1 MMGTA
6 TRGSPITMTATATV
20 TGLNAQRLRCDF
32 PALQQRVHGRP
43 LVYLDNA
50 ASSQTPRKVIDAMLG
65 FYEYD
70 RSNVHRG
77 VHELSQRATDKY
89 ESARIRLQRFLN
101 AAEPEE
107 IVWTKGATES
117 INLVA
122 ASWGR
127 ANLKAGDD
135 VIISAMEHHSNIVP
149 WQILCEQTGANLR
162 VIPMNRA
169 GELQLSALDGLLSGR
184 PRMVA
189 VTHVS
194 NALGTVNPVRE
205 IAARAHAAGAVC
217 LVDGAQ
223 AVPHMP
229 IDVRD
234 LDCDFL
240 ALSGHKMCGPTGIGA
255 LYARRSLL
263 EEMPPYQSGG
273 DMIASVS
280 FEKTTY
286 NDLPYRF
293 EAGTP
298 MIAGAIGMG
307 AAVAYLE
314 TIGMSRIA
322 SYEAGLLA
330 YATERLSGI
339 RGLRPIGTASR
350 KASVLSFE
358 VEGIHPAD
366 LGTIVDRQG
375 VALRVGHHCAEP
387 VMRFY
392 GVPATTRAS
401 LAFYNT
407 RSDLD
412 ALVDAI
418 ETAKEIFA

>member
-1 MMGTA
+1 MTMAAAA
-6 TRGSPITMTATATV
+6 TLPALDAET
-20 TGLNAQRLRCDF
+20 LRKDF
-32 PALQQRVHGRP
+32 PALHQTVHGRP

-50 ASSQTPRKVIDAMLG
+50 ASSQTPRQVIDALVG
-65 FYEYD
+65 FYEND

-89 ESARIRLQRFLN
+89 ETARLRLQRFLN

-107 IVWTKGATES
+107 IVWTKGATEG

-122 ASWGR
+122 SSWGR
-127 ANLKAGDD
+127 VNIQAGDD

-149 WQILCEQTGANLR
+149 WQILCEERDANLR
-162 VIPMNRA
+162 IIPMNQA
-169 GELQLSALDGLLSGR
+169 GELILSDLDAMLSGR
-184 PRMVA
+184 PRIVA
-189 VTHVS
+189 VTQVS

-205 IAARAHAAGAVC
+205 IAALAHAAGAVC

-223 AVPHMP
+223 AAPHMAV
-229 IDVRD
+229 DVRE

-255 LYARRSLL
+255 LYARRELL

-273 DMIASVS
+273 DMISSVS
-280 FEKTTY
+280 FEKTVY

-298 MIAGAIGMG
+298 MIAGAIAMG
-307 AAVAYLE
+307 AAVEYLE
-314 TIGMSRIA
+314 AIGMDRIA
-322 SYEAGLLA
+322 SYEAELLA
-330 YATERLSGI
+330 YGTERLSGI
-339 RGLRPIGTASR
+339 QGLRLIGTAGN

-366 LGTIVDRQG
+366 LGTILDRQG
-375 VALRVGHHCAEP
+375 IALRVGHHCAEP

-392 GVPATTRAS
+392 GVSATTRAS

-407 RSDLD
+407 RSDFD
-412 ALVDAI
+412 ALADAI

>member
-1 MMGTA
+1 MSVTVAA
-6 TRGSPITMTATATV
+6 TPP
-20 TGLNAQRLRCDF
+20 GLDARTLRRDF
-32 PALQQRVHGRP
+32 PALSQKVHGRQ

-50 ASSQTPRKVIDAMLG
+50 ASSQTPRPVIDALVRY
-65 FYEYD
+65 YEHD

-101 AAEPEE
+101 ASQPEE

-122 ASWGR
+122 SSWGR
-127 ANLKAGDD
+127 THVGAGDD
-135 VIISAMEHHSNIVP
+135 VIVSAMEHHSNIVP
-149 WQILCEQTGANLR
+149 WQILCQDRGANLR
-162 VIPMNRA
+162 VIPMNEA
-169 GELQLSALDGLLSGR
+169 GELQLDRLDGLLS
-184 PRMVA
+184 PRARIVA
-189 VTHVS
+189 VTQVS

-223 AVPHMP
+223 AAPHMP
-229 IDVRD
+229 VDVQD
-234 LDCDFL
+234 LGCDFF

-255 LYARRSLL
+255 LFARRALL

-273 DMIASVS
+273 DMISSVS
-280 FEKTTY
+280 FEKTEY
-286 NDLPYRF
+286 NELPYKF

-307 AAVAYLE
+307 AAVDYLQS
-314 TIGMSRIA
+314 IGMDRIA
-322 SYEAGLLA
+322 SYESELLL
-330 YATERLSGI
+330 YAVERLDAI
-339 RGLRPIGTASR
+339 QGLRPIGTARSR
-350 KASVLSFE
+350 AGVVSFE
-358 VEGIHPAD
+358 IESIHPAD
-366 LGTIVDRQG
+366 LGTILDRQG
-375 VALRVGHHCAEP
+375 IALRVGHHCAEP

-392 GVPATTRAS
+392 GVSATTRAS

-407 RSDLD
+407 RADFD
-412 ALVDAI
+412 ALADAI
-418 ETAKEIFA
+418 EIAKEIFA

>member
-1 MMGTA
+1 MTLAAAA
-6 TRGSPITMTATATV
+6 TLPALDAE
-20 TGLNAQRLRCDF
+20 ALRKDF
-32 PALQQRVHGRP
+32 PALDQRVHGRP

-50 ASSQTPRKVIDAMLG
+50 ASSQTPTQVIDALVG
-65 FYEYD
+65 FYRND

-77 VHELSQRATDKY
+77 VHELSQRATEKY
-89 ESARIRLQRFLN
+89 ESARLRLQRFLN

-107 IVWTKGATES
+107 IVWTRGATES

-149 WQILCEQTGANLR
+149 WQILCEEKRANLR
-162 VIPMNRA
+162 VIPMNQA
-169 GELQLSALDGLLSGR
+169 GELMLSGLDELLSGR
-184 PRMVA
+184 PRIVA
-189 VTHVS
+189 VTQVS
-194 NALGTVNPVRE
+194 NALGTVNPVHE
-205 IAARAHAAGAVC
+205 IAARAHAAGALC

-223 AVPHMP
+223 AAPHMP
-229 IDVRD
+229 VDVRD
-234 LDCDFL
+234 LECDFL

-255 LYARRSLL
+255 LYARRELL

-273 DMIASVS
+273 DMISSVS
-280 FEKTTY
+280 FEKTVY

-298 MIAGAIGMG
+298 MIAGAIAMG
-307 AAVAYLE
+307 AAIDYLE
-314 TIGMSRIA
+314 GIGMDRIA
-322 SYEAGLLA
+322 SYEAELLE
-330 YATERLSGI
+330 YGTGRLSGI
-339 RGLRPIGTASR
+339 DGLRLIGTAAS

-366 LGTIVDRQG
+366 LGTILDRQG
-375 VALRVGHHCAEP
+375 IALRVGHHCAEP

-392 GVPATTRAS
+392 GVSATTRAS

-407 RSDLD
+407 RSDFD
-412 ALVDAI
+412 ALADAI

>member
-1 MMGTA
+1 
-6 TRGSPITMTATATV
+6 MTLAATATLPALDAE
-20 TGLNAQRLRCDF
+20 TLRKDF
-32 PALQQRVHGRP
+32 PALQQTVHGRP

-50 ASSQTPRKVIDAMLG
+50 ASSQTPRQVIDALVG
-65 FYEYD
+65 FYEND

-77 VHELSQRATDKY
+77 IHELSQRATDKY
-89 ESARIRLQRFLN
+89 ESARLRLQRFLN

-107 IVWTKGATES
+107 IVWTRGATES

-122 ASWGR
+122 SSWGR
-127 ANLKAGDD
+127 TNVRAGDD

-149 WQILCEQTGANLR
+149 WQILCEEKGANLR
-162 VIPMNRA
+162 IIPMNQA
-169 GELQLSALDGLLSGR
+169 GELILSGLDELLSGR
-184 PRMVA
+184 PRIVA
-189 VTHVS
+189 VTQVS

-205 IAARAHAAGAVC
+205 IAGLAHAAGAVC

-229 IDVRD
+229 VDVRE

-255 LYARRSLL
+255 LYARRELL

-273 DMIASVS
+273 DMISSVS
-280 FEKTTY
+280 FEKTVY

-298 MIAGAIGMG
+298 MIAGAIAMG
-307 AAVAYLE
+307 AAVDYLQA
-314 TIGMSRIA
+314 IGIDRVA
-322 SYEAGLLA
+322 AYEADLLA
-330 YATERLSGI
+330 YGTERLSGI
-339 RGLRPIGTASR
+339 EGLRLIGTAAN

-366 LGTIVDRQG
+366 LGTILDRQG
-375 VALRVGHHCAEP
+375 IALRVGHHCAEP

-392 GVPATTRAS
+392 GVSATTRAS

-407 RSDLD
+407 RSDFD
-412 ALVDAI
+412 ALADAI